1 MTDTPTHS
9 TPQGGLTAARYLLL
23 LADLLAQRGVD
34 TEAMLQQAGLSAQT
48 PEKNSGWVTPAQLQ
62 AFLLAAT
69 AQSGITH
76 LGMLLGRHLNFS
88 GHGSIGYAGLT
99 AQNADA
105 AIRYATDVFPLVTS
119 LMRLELRQRD
129 GLMSVEVH
137 PQVTLA
143 DETEMF
149 LVETLISSID
159 LMGTFMWAQ
168 YQPAFKVDLA
178 FAEADAIREQLGP
191 SISRL
196 RFEQPMHAI
205 HVPIELLSIPF
216 PLADSQAHLQARE
229 RCERELALLQ
239 RQQSFA
245 ARLLERM
252 QHQEDSFPAIETLAE
267 ELHVTPRTIHRRLQ
281 AEGTGFRALANEAR
295 MARAKQMMLRE
306 QCSITETAHRLGY
319 QDSANFTRAFRRHT
333 GVSPREFLKQAREK
347 NDGS

>member
-1 MTDTPTHS
+1 MIDTPNES

-23 LADLLAQRGVD
+23 LADLLAQRGID
-34 TEAMLQQAGLSAQT
+34 TAPMLQKAALSAQT
-48 PEKNSGWVTPAQLQ
+48 PEKNSGWVTPSQLQ

-99 AQNADA
+99 AQNADV
-105 AIRYATDVFPLVTS
+105 AIHYAVDVFSLVTS
-119 LMRLELRQRD
+119 LMRPELHLRD
-129 GLMSVEVH
+129 GHMIVEIR
-137 PQVTLA
+137 PQVALA

-168 YQPAFKVDLA
+168 YQPSFRVDLA
-178 FAEADAIREQLGP
+178 FAEADEIREQLGP

-196 RFEQPMHAI
+196 RFNQPRHAI
-205 HVPIELLSIPF
+205 HVPMELLNIPF

-239 RQQSFA
+239 RQHSFA

-252 QHQEDSFPAIETLAE
+252 QHQEDSFPTIETLAE
-267 ELHVTPRTIHRRLQ
+267 ELHVTPRTIHRRLK

-295 MARAKQMMLRE
+295 MARGKQMMLRE

-319 QDSANFTRAFRRHT
+319 LDSANFTRAFRRHT
-333 GVSPREFLKQAREK
+333 GMSPREFLKQSK
-347 NDGS
+347 KKDSN